1 VSYKVEFSKPAS
13 KQFKKL
19 PANLQGRIQIK
30 IDELATE
37 PRHDGV
43 KKLKDR
49 ENAYRIKVGDYR
61 ILYKIIDDILL
72 ITVIRIGH
80 RRDVYR
86 DES

>member
-1 VSYKVEFSKPAS
+1 MSYKVEFSKAAS

-19 PANLQGRIQIK
+19 PVNLQGRIQIK

-37 PRHDGV
+37 PRPDGV

-72 ITVIRIGH
+72 ITVIKIGH
-80 RRDVYR
+80 RKDVYR

>member
-1 VSYKVEFSKPAS
+1 MSYKVEFSKVAS

-19 PANLQGRIQIK
+19 PENLQGRIQIK

-37 PRHDGV
+37 PRPNGV

-49 ENAYRIKVGDYR
+49 ENAYRIQVGTYR
-61 ILYKIIDDILL
+61 ILYNIMDDLLL
-72 ITVIRIGH
+72 ITVIRVGH

-86 DES
+86 DEI

>member
-1 VSYKVEFSKPAS
+1 M

-19 PANLQGRIQIK
+19 SENLQERIQIK

-37 PRHDGV
+37 PRPDKV

-49 ENAYRIKVGDYR
+49 ENAYRIKVSAYR
-61 ILYKIIDDILL
+61 ILYKIQDDILL
-72 ITVIRIGH
+72 ITVIKIGH
-80 RRDVYR
+80 RQDVYK